1 MKKIQHLVLILF
13 FFPLYI
19 QAQQDHFIYLQT
31 ENYTPF
37 YIKTGNQI
45 LSSSAAG
52 YLILSKLRDGD
63 YKMIIGSPKNE
74 WSEQQVSYK
83 VENKDAGYLIKNFG
97 DNKLGLFNLQS
108 YHVTMAENVVAVKTK
123 EVTQNNDDAFSNMLA
138 NVVNDSTIKQK
149 DVVVVPPVAVK
160 EKEKV
165 VQEQPKEK
173 PEVAEPPKTPEEK
186 TGVVGS
192 VIVESSIKRKL
203 RKKGKDGTE
212 LIYTDEYDNN
222 KDTIRIFIPAE
233 KAEEVAKDEIKIND
247 TSKQDNKTD
256 SLVQKNKD
264 LVMQADTVKLVP
276 VETPKKTVTEQK
288 PVSQPV
294 FIEDQKSEKRPA
306 SGLTINS
313 DCKTNASD
321 DDFFKLRKKMAAEK
335 NDEAMVKVAKKVFK
349 TRCFSTDQV
358 KNLSSLFLKDEGR
371 YNFFDAAYPFVSDSA
386 VFPSLENQLTD
397 PYYIT
402 RFKAMIHH

>member
-13 FFPLYI
+13 FLPMYI

-45 LSSSAAG
+45 ISSSAAG

-74 WSEQQVSYK
+74 WAEQQVSYK

-149 DVVVVPPVAVK
+149 DVVVAPPVVK
-160 EKEKV
+160 EKEV
-165 VQEQPKEK
+165 VQELPKEK
-173 PEVAEPPKTPEEK
+173 NQEVTAPPKIPEEK
-186 TGVVGS
+186 TAVVNS
-192 VIVESSIKRKL
+192 AIVESSIKRKL
-203 RKKGKDGTE
+203 RKKGQDGTE
-212 LIYTDEYDNN
+212 LVYTDEYDNN

-233 KAEEVAKDEIKIND
+233 KSEEVAKEEVKTVD
-247 TSKQDNKTD
+247 TSKVEINKTD
-256 SLVQKNKD
+256 SLVQKSKD
-264 LVMQADTVKLVP
+264 IVIQVDSVKQLP
-276 VETPKKTVTEQK
+276 VELPKITVTEQK
-288 PVSQPV
+288 QVLQPV
-294 FIEDQKSEKRPA
+294 FIEDQKSEKKPA

-349 TRCFSTDQV
+349 TRCFSTDQL

-371 YNFFDAAYPFVSDSA
+371 YNFFDAAYPFVSDTA
-386 VFPSLENQLTD
+386 VFPILESQLTD

>member
-264 LVMQADTVKLVP
+264 LVMQADTVK
-276 VETPKKTVTEQK
+276 TPKKTVTEQK